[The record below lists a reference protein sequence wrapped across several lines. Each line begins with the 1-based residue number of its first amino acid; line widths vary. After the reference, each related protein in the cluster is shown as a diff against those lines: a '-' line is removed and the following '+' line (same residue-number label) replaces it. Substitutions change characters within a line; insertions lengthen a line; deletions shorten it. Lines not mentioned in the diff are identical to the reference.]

1 MRHAVKMF
9 AALALLV
16 GISACSKC
24 SVPTWSLADGLTY
37 ACSERPATR

>member
-1 MRHAVKMF
+1 MRYAVKMF

-24 SVPTWSLADGLTY
+24 DVPTWSSAEGLIW
-37 ACSERPATR
+37 ACSEKPATR